1 MIKIVWKYS
10 RTVWIALIGVKI
22 KIMKIQTCITIT
34 LSRKLLKYTT
44 RVSHSYKTPGYKKG
58 LLKSKEHD
66 YNKKTYYHGTPNG
79 R

>member
-1 MIKIVWKYS
+1 
-10 RTVWIALIGVKI
+10 
-22 KIMKIQTCITIT
+22 MKIQTCITIT